1 MFVLVQDNKSRR
13 ELAVKHSP
21 NIPVN
26 SFLLENLPSANE
38 FTVTVTTVCVFEK
51 LKTLSDEEKISFV
64 TLPLPPRNLELESR
78 YENRSAPSTSKVKY
92 GVRSPK
98 II

>member
-1 MFVLVQDNKSRR
+1 M
-13 ELAVKHSP
+13 KHSP

-38 FTVTVTTVCVFEK
+38 FSVTLTTVCVFEK

-78 YENRSAPSTSKVKY
+78 YCMHGESFRLLREAKCVWHRGNDLPEVKC
-92 GVRSPK
+92 K
-98 II
+98 I